1 MISPAKQKGKAN
13 FQHAESILTG
23 GFLAVI
29 LLVDRFGHLH
39 QWTAGNLYFFFGLWL
54 RWIRERPFHGSARS
68 FC

>member
-29 LLVDRFGHLH
+29 LLVDRFERMNR
-39 QWTAGNLYFFFGLWL
+39 WEAGDLYFFFGLTAC
-54 RWIRERPFHGSARS
+54 F
-68 FC
+68 